1 MIILFCG
8 IPGSGKSTIAKMLA
22 DRLAA
27 LGRVRILSSDKLRP
41 PVYRKFFRALAP
53 EQKRPDFLIFD
64 ATFYKEEWREQVR
77 SLAQGEELITVYL
90 DCPLEVT
97 LQRNRARQPSISE
110 KAVHIIFHQM
120 KPPKNPNLRI
130 DTATTTAIDA
140 TAKIFEFITDQLRVT
155 GDKT

>member
-1 MIILFCG
+1 
-8 IPGSGKSTIAKMLA
+8 MLA
-22 DRLAA
+22 KRLVA

-53 EQKRPDFLIFD
+53 NQIRPDFLIFD

-77 SLAQGEELITVYL
+77 SLAQGEELVTVYL

-97 LQRNRARQPSISE
+97 LERNRARQPTISE

-120 KPPKNPNLRI
+120 KPPKNPSLRI
-130 DTATTTAIDA
+130 DTATTNATDA
-140 TAKIFEFITDQLRVT
+140 TAKIFKFIKDQRRIT
-155 GDKT
+155 GDRRNGA